1 MKSELIKPTHL
12 TRKAVVYIRQSTPH
26 QVVSNQ
32 ESLRLQYALRERA
45 HELGWHEADIDVID
59 ADLGL
64 SGASAAGRSGFKEL
78 VGRVSLSEV
87 GLILSIDVT
96 RLARNCSDWYPL
108 LDICGL
114 RGCLIADRDGV
125 YDPGSPNGRLLLG
138 LKGTISELELHTI
151 RSRLTAGLLAKAER
165 GDLALSLPIGLLRD
179 PANVVVKDPDL
190 AVQGR
195 LELVFEMF
203 LKFRT
208 VAKVMRV
215 LNERGLHLP
224 RRDRHGDLR
233 WARATISSVALILKN
248 PAYAGAFVYGRTRMR
263 MPVREGALKAKAPQP
278 LDEWRIII
286 KDRYPAYIDWPTYEK
301 IGAIIRDNRAEYMR
315 IKTRGAPRNGE
326 LLLHGIAWCARCG
339 HKMFV
344 RYKGG
349 GQYVCNHLRS
359 NEGLPT
365 CQEMRA
371 ARIDQAV
378 ADAFLTALAPAEL
391 DALSKARRAQHQV
404 DSALR
409 TGAEREL
416 ERKRYAAALAERQF
430 NRVDPDNRLVAA
442 ELERRW
448 EAALTEVRA
457 AEEALAHQA
466 GSHPVVQ
473 IGIDKA
479 LQGKVVS
486 LTGRL
491 PQIWADPTTTDAQ
504 RKALLRCLVDKVVLD
519 RGEHDVASVRIVW
532 RGGAATNL
540 KVRRRVN
547 AVGKLTRGMEMR
559 DQALALARAG
569 MYDDQIAAAL
579 TTEGHRSPNSEAE
592 VLPIT
597 VQRIRHAAGIPITM
611 QRTRWT
617 HDPGVLTA
625 PELAAK
631 LGIPVNWLYVQIRK
645 RKLFVD
651 RQPSGA
657 YLFNGAATV
666 LDSVQSLRNHK
677 IDRLDLRI
685 LSASPEGAST
695 CMIEQRDELPR
706 CQPHHPLAQRRP
718 AKRALFE
725 TLGRQN
731 QARAVPEQQ
740 LHPVGPLGSK
750 YIDHAAERV
759 RAQRLVNH
767 RREPVHPLAEIDRL
781 HRDQDLHARGG
792 NDHAAPF
799 SARTILASVA
809 PSAVNGTRATIAPT
823 RISKTAPSSAAFSA
837 GASNITAA
845 KPGASDLSIARPLA
859 DRRHPNSCCEVIP

>member
-1 MKSELIKPTHL
+1 MKSELVKSTHL
-12 TRKAVVYIRQSTPH
+12 KRKAVVYIRQSTPH

-45 HELGWHEADIDVID
+45 RELGWHEADIDVID

-64 SGASAAGRSGFKEL
+64 SGASAAARSGFKEL
-78 VGRVSLSEV
+78 VGRVSLGEV

-125 YDPGSPNGRLLLG
+125 YDPGSANGRLLLG

-151 RSRLTAGLLAKAER
+151 RSRLTAGMLAKAER
-165 GDLALSLPIGLLRD
+165 GELELTLPIGLMRD
-179 PANVVVKDPDL
+179 PSGVVVKDPDL
-190 AVQGR
+190 SVQER
-195 LELVFEMF
+195 LGLVFEMF

-215 LNERGLHLP
+215 LNERGLDLP
-224 RRDRHGDLR
+224 RRDQHGDLR
-233 WARATISSVALILKN
+233 WTRATVSSVASILKN

-263 MPVREGALKAKAPQP
+263 MPAREGAPKAKARRPP
-278 LDEWRIII
+278 DEWRIVV

-315 IKTRGAPRNGE
+315 IKTRGAPRDGE

-339 HKMFV
+339 HKMYV

-371 ARIDQAV
+371 ARIDKAV

-409 TGAEREL
+409 ASGERDL

-448 EAALTEVRA
+448 EAALNEVRA
-457 AEEALAHQA
+457 AEDALARQTLPQ
-466 GSHPVVQ
+466 PVAQ
-473 IGIDKA
+473 IGIDKT
-479 LQGKVVS
+479 LQSKVVS
-486 LTGRL
+486 LAGRL
-491 PQIWADPTTTDAQ
+491 PQIWADPATTDAQ

-532 RGGAATNL
+532 RGGAVTNL
-540 KVRRRVN
+540 EVKRRVS
-547 AVGKLTRGMEMR
+547 AVRKLTRGAEMR
-559 DQALALARAG
+559 ERAVALARDG
-569 MYDDQIAAAL
+569 LYDDQIAAVL
-579 TTEGHRSPNSEAE
+579 TSEGHHSLNSEDE
-592 VLPIT
+592 VFPIT
-597 VQRIRHAAGIPITM
+597 VRRIRHAAGVPISVK
-611 QRTRWT
+611 RTRWT
-617 HDPGVLTA
+617 HDVGLLTA
-625 PELAAK
+625 PELADK
-631 LGIPVNWLYVQIRK
+631 LNIPVNWLYVQIRK
-645 RKLFVD
+645 RRLLID

-657 YLFNGAATV
+657 YCFHDNAPV
-666 LDSVQSLRNHK
+666 LDAVQRLRTHK
-677 IDRLDLRI
+677 IDHLDLRI
-685 LSASPEGAST
+685 
-695 CMIEQRDELPR
+695 
-706 CQPHHPLAQRRP
+706 CQPHEKGHQ
-718 AKRALFE
+718 
-725 TLGRQN
+725 
-731 QARAVPEQQ
+731 
-740 LHPVGPLGSK
+740 
-750 YIDHAAERV
+750 HA
-759 RAQRLVNH
+759 
-767 RREPVHPLAEIDRL
+767 
-781 HRDQDLHARGG
+781 
-792 NDHAAPF
+792 
-799 SARTILASVA
+799 
-809 PSAVNGTRATIAPT
+809 
-823 RISKTAPSSAAFSA
+823 
-837 GASNITAA
+837 
-845 KPGASDLSIARPLA
+845 
-859 DRRHPNSCCEVIP
+859 